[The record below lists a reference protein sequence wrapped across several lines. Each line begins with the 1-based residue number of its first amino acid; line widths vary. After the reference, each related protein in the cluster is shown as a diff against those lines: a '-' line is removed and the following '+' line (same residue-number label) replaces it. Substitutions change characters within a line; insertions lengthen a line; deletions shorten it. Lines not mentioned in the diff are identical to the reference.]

1 MSRERNTAEQ
11 EFLVDFLRSNNVRL
25 KAGADDGILRT
36 VEYGY
41 KHGYNIAEI
50 AYNLATSGHET
61 AYWYQ
66 PIREGATRSGPNFTD
81 EQARAAV
88 RSAMNK
94 GIIRV
99 DYVTAING
107 RSYYGRGLTQITW
120 LDNYKKFEKLTGKPL
135 VANPDLAL
143 EWDTAL
149 YIMYEGINKG
159 HFRKH
164 KFADF
169 IKAGQSVKVEDFIPC
184 RNIIN
189 GDGKKYGLTI
199 AQAAMDWYRALK
211 THDTKLRA
219 AYAPKSTGWIAMLLG
234 LFNLFSKKGN

>member
-1 MSRERNTAEQ
+1 MSYQRNQAEQ
-11 EFLVDFLRSNNVRL
+11 EFLVDYLKSYNVKL
-25 KAGADDGILRT
+25 KQGADDGILRT
-36 VEYGY
+36 VRYGY
-41 KHGYNIAEI
+41 EHKYSIAEI
-50 AYNLATSGHET
+50 AYNLATAGHET
-61 AYWYQ
+61 TYWYQ
-66 PIREGATRSGPNFTD
+66 PIREGATRYGPNFTD
-81 EQARAAV
+81 EQARAAICA
-88 RSAMNK
+88 AMNK

-143 EWDTAL
+143 EWDMAL

-164 KFADF
+164 KFSDF
-169 IKAGQSVKVEDFIPC
+169 VKPGSRVVVEAFIPC

-189 GDGKKYGLTI
+189 GDGKKYGRSI
-199 AQAAMDWYRALK
+199 AEAAMNWYK
-211 THDTKLRA
+211 TLEAHDDKLRA
-219 AYAPKSTGWIAMLLG
+219 AYAPKSVGFLTMLLNM
-234 LFNLFSKKGN
+234 LVAWMKRK

>member
-1 MSRERNTAEQ
+1 MTRPRSEAEQ
-11 EFLVDFLRSNNVRL
+11 AFLVDYLRSYNVKL

-41 KHGYNIAEI
+41 KNGYSIAEI
-50 AYNLATSGHET
+50 AYNLATEGHET

-66 PIREGATRSGPNFTD
+66 PIREGATRYGPNYTD
-81 EQARAAV
+81 EQARRAVQAAY
-88 RSAMNK
+88 NK
-94 GIIRV
+94 GIIKL

-135 VANPDLAL
+135 VAEPDLAL

-159 HFRKH
+159 LFRKH
-164 KFADF
+164 KFSDF
-169 IKAGQSVKVEDFIPC
+169 IKPGQTVKIEDYIPA

-189 GDGKKYGLTI
+189 GDGKKYGVAL
-199 AQAAMDWYRALK
+199 AEAAMQWYKLLQV
-211 THDTKLRA
+211 HDDDLRA
-219 AYAPKSTGWIAMLLG
+219 AYTPKSTGFLAI
-234 LFNLFSKKGN
+234 LFNMLTAFMQRK